1 MPGYEFPFNERI
13 RTLLR
18 VEDLFKK
25 VLLNI
30 DAGHPQHHQ
39 TALVYLFQVMD
50 IIDRVDIRVDLLQE
64 LEKQKQAM
72 QALRGNP
79 AIAEKVLESV
89 INEIETAASA
99 LRQDSHRLGQHIR
112 DNEWISSIRQRALI
126 PGGMCE
132 FDIPSY
138 HHWLNHPEARRKA
151 DFEQWLA
158 PLMAMHNAIQT
169 ILHILRGSGESTRRR
184 AEHGFFQQMLGGAKP
199 AQMLRVE
206 IDDDCPCFPEVSANK
221 YAINVRFYGLD
232 YVQKPKQCDHDIEFV
247 MTLCNL

>member
-1 MPGYEFPFNERI
+1 MPSYEFPFNERI

-25 VLLNI
+25 VLLNAEA
-30 DAGHPQHHQ
+30 DHPQHHQ
-39 TALVYLFQVMD
+39 SALIYLFQTMD

-64 LEKQKQAM
+64 LDKQKQAM

-79 AIAEKVLESV
+79 IISEKVLESV
-89 INEIETAASA
+89 INEIETAVLA
-99 LRQDSHRLGQHIR
+99 LRQDSNRLGQHIR
-112 DNEWISSIRQRALI
+112 DNEWITSIRQRSLI
-126 PGGMCE
+126 PGGLCE

-138 HHWLNHPEARRKA
+138 HHWLNHDDACRKK

-158 PLMAMHNAIQT
+158 PLMPMHNAIKT
-169 ILHILRGSGESTRRR
+169 ILHILRGSGASAPRQ
-184 AEHGFFQQMLGGAKP
+184 AQNGFFQQMLGGAKP
-199 AQMLRVE
+199 AQMLRVD

-221 YAINVRFYGLD
+221 YAINVRFYGMD
-232 YVQKPKQCDHDIEFV
+232 YIQKPKQCDHDVDFV